1 MVYRRIRDL
10 REDSDL
16 KQVALAKYLNC
27 TQVCYS
33 QYELGKRDIPTEVLI
48 KLADYYGIS
57 IDYLLGRTDV
67 KTLCPEEGGNMF
79 KNKNPDGT
87 RNLCGKNVARLR
99 MAMQPK
105 VSQNN
110 LAGLL
115 QLAGLDLEKNA
126 VQRIESGQ
134 RFVTDIELKK
144 LAEVLG
150 VSINELIR

>member
-16 KQVALAKYLNC
+16 KQITLAKYLNC
-27 TQVCYS
+27 SQVGYS
-33 QYELGKRDIPTEVLI
+33 QYELGKRHIPAEVLI
-48 KLADYYGIS
+48 KLADYYGTS
-57 IDYLLGRTDV
+57 VDYLLGRTDV
-67 KTLCPEEGGNMF
+67 MTPCPEEGGTMF

-99 MAMQPK
+99 MAMKPK

-110 LAGLL
+110 LAGML

-126 VQRIESGQ
+126 VQRIESGE
-134 RFVTDIELKK
+134 RFVTDIELQK
-144 LAEVLG
+144 LAQVLG
-150 VSINELIR
+150 VSIDELIY